1 MSSETMSEQPPLLPD
16 EALPDDA
23 LPDDALPVGEPPA
36 MEPPASDPVDAP
48 PVEEPPADDLGV
60 TAGSVDAQRGQRGPA
75 SEQTG
80 AEQTGV
86 DDTGREPADGAAP
99 DDAAPGG
106 DDAAVPDVIGVG
118 SGVGGGA
125 VPDPQTWATGDE
137 PMTDAQRG
145 YLQSLARSAGETLP
159 GDLTKA
165 QASEQIDRLQELTG
179 RGD

>member
-1 MSSETMSEQPPLLPD
+1 MSSETSPEQPPL
-16 EALPDDA
+16 LPDDA
-23 LPDDALPVGEPPA
+23 LPDDALPVQEPQVEEPPA
-36 MEPPASDPVDAP
+36 PDVADAP

-60 TAGSVDAQRGQRGPA
+60 TAGSIDAQRGQRGPA

-86 DDTGREPADGAAP
+86 DDSGREPVGDMVP
-99 DDAAPGG
+99 DDAMPG
-106 DDAAVPDVIGVG
+106 DENPAVPDVIGVG
-118 SGVGGGA
+118 SGIGGGP